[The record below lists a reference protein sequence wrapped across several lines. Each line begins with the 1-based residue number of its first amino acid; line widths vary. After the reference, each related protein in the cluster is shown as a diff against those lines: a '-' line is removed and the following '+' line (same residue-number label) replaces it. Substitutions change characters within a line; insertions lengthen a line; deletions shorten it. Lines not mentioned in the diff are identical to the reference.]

1 MENITLSLSIEE
13 VNNILALL
21 GNQPYVQ
28 VFGLVQKIQQQAS
41 AQLSSPVGNGQA
53 VAQVIEN

>member
-41 AQLSSPVGNGQA
+41 TQLSAPVGNGQA